1 MKTWE
6 LSGEDQKSQIKQL
19 VEDYTAGAD
28 VGYDQ
33 RLAKYDI
40 YGSIAHVHALEK
52 LEIVNLREARK
63 IRNALRELLGEGFDL
78 TPADEDIHTRI
89 ENEITEGLGEL
100 GEKLQTA
107 RSRNDQVLVDVRL
120 FTKAEVFKAVAELL
134 NLAESLLQFAFSHS
148 ETPMVGY
155 THYRKAMPSSVGLWA
170 GSFVEA
176 LIDDLVLVES
186 SFELIDQSP
195 LGAGAGYG
203 VPVKLDR
210 ELTGELL
217 GFDEVQNNAIY
228 VMNSRGKF
236 EFNLLSA
243 LASVQLDLSRLAS
256 DLITFTDEKFDYF
269 DIPEEF
275 TTGSSIMPQKNNP
288 DVLELVRGKTASF
301 SGHLSNL
308 FSLLHGLRSGYSR
321 DLQETK
327 KTLVKGL
334 GCTFNSLQILVPLVS
349 GLKVNDEELL
359 DAFSGEVLAT
369 DEVFALVKDG
379 VPFREAYRKVKK
391 NLASEDKKV
400 SEDKIRK
407 SLDLRDHP
415 GGPGNLRLD
424 RIKNSIATAKEKWAK
439 EEARFNDCLRELAKP
454 ESACK
459 EGGDQNTEEYNH
471 D

>member
-6 LSGEDQKSQIKQL
+6 LSGEEQKSQIEEL

-33 RLAKYDI
+33 RLAEYDI

-52 LEIVNLREARK
+52 LELVDSCEARK
-63 IRNALRELLGEGFDL
+63 LRNALRELLEEDL
-78 TPADEDIHTRI
+78 ALTSADEDIHTRI
-89 ENEITEGLGEL
+89 ENEITDYLGGL
-100 GEKLQTA
+100 GEKLHTA

-120 FTKAEVFKAVAELL
+120 FTKAEVFKTVSELL

-170 GSFVEA
+170 GSFAEA
-176 LIDDLVLVES
+176 LIDDLALVES

-203 VPVKLDR
+203 VPVRLDR
-210 ELTGELL
+210 ELTAGLL
-217 GFDEVQNNAIY
+217 GFEKVQNNAIY

-256 DLITFTDEKFDYF
+256 DLITFTDGEFDYF

-288 DVLELVRGKTASF
+288 DVLELVRGKSASF

-327 KTLVKGL
+327 KTLVEGL
-334 GCTFNSLQILVPLVS
+334 ECTYDSLKVLAPLVS
-349 GLKVNDEELL
+349 GLKVNEEELL

-369 DEVFALVKDG
+369 DEVFTLVKDG
-379 VPFREAYRKVKK
+379 VPFREAYRRIK
-391 NLASEDKKV
+391 NNLPSESEKISEDKV
-400 SEDKIRK
+400 RQ
-407 SLDLRDHP
+407 SLDSRNHA
-415 GGPGNLRLD
+415 GGPGNLRLE
-424 RIKNSIATAKEKWAK
+424 RIENSIESAEEKW
-439 EEARFNDCLRELAKP
+439 EEKKAGFNACLRELAKP
-454 ESACK
+454 ENPCK
-459 EGGDQNTEEYNH
+459 EGDDQNTGDYSH